1 MQRGTEVGPVSPDW
15 QVNQEMR
22 SASDVKGLRGQVAM
36 LCALAIPPWW
46 EGVAALGR
54 TLLRKCGRE
63 SRNGLLWG
71 FWEVVLAGSWNG
83 YSVMK
88 GNNGVFV
95 EPHV

>member
-1 MQRGTEVGPVSPDW
+1 
-15 QVNQEMR
+15 
-22 SASDVKGLRGQVAM
+22 M
-36 LCALAIPPWW
+36 LCSAATPPWW
-46 EGVAALGR
+46 EGVAVVGR
-54 TLLRKCGRE
+54 TLLRECGRE

-71 FWEVVLAGSWNG
+71 SWEVVLAGSWKG